1 MIGRISERLNSGRMW
16 QGEMTIEVIL
26 KIAALGIVVA
36 LLNQILKHA
45 GRDDQAFFV
54 TMAGII
60 VVLTWLL
67 PYVVELFQSMQSLFG
82 L

>member
-1 MIGRISERLNSGRMW
+1 
-16 QGEMTIEVIL
+16 MTIEIII
-26 KIAALGIVVA
+26 KIAVLGVVVA
-36 LLNQILKHA
+36 LLNQVLKHA

-54 TMAGII
+54 TMAGMI

-67 PYVVELFQSMQSLFG
+67 PYFTDLFSSMQDLFN

>member
-1 MIGRISERLNSGRMW
+1 MS
-16 QGEMTIEVIL
+16 IEIII
-26 KIAALGIVVA
+26 KIAALGIVTA

-54 TMAGII
+54 TIAGII

-67 PYVVELFQSMQSLFG
+67 PYFTELFSSMEKLFQ

>member
-1 MIGRISERLNSGRMW
+1 MSIGI
-16 QGEMTIEVIL
+16 II
-26 KIAALGIVVA
+26 KIAALGVVIA

-54 TMAGII
+54 TMAGIV

-67 PYVVELFQSMQSLFG
+67 PYFTELFSSMQELFK

>member
-1 MIGRISERLNSGRMW
+1 MS
-16 QGEMTIEVIL
+16 IEIII
-26 KIAALGIVVA
+26 KIAVLGIVIA

-54 TMAGII
+54 TMAGIV

-67 PYVVELFQSMQSLFG
+67 PYFTQLFASMQTLFQL
-82 L
+82 

>member
-1 MIGRISERLNSGRMW
+1 MSVEMII
-16 QGEMTIEVIL
+16 
-26 KIAALGIVVA
+26 KIAALGVVIA

-60 VVLTWLL
+60 VVLTWIL
-67 PYVVELFQSMQSLFG
+67 PYMVDLFATMQELFG

>member
-1 MIGRISERLNSGRMW
+1 MTVEMII
-16 QGEMTIEVIL
+16 

-36 LLNQILKHA
+36 LLNQILKHS

-60 VVLTWLL
+60 VVLSWLM
-67 PYVVELFQSMQSLFG
+67 PYIIELFTSMQELFG

>member
-1 MIGRISERLNSGRMW
+1 MSVEMII
-16 QGEMTIEVIL
+16 
-26 KIAALGIVVA
+26 KIAALGVVVA

-60 VVLTWLL
+60 VVLTWII
-67 PYVVELFQSMQSLFG
+67 PYLTQLFGSMETLFG

>member
-1 MIGRISERLNSGRMW
+1 MAVEII
-16 QGEMTIEVIL
+16 I

-54 TMAGII
+54 TMAGIV
-60 VVLTWLL
+60 VVLTWIL
-67 PYVVELFQSMQSLFG
+67 PYIVDVFNSMQDMFG

>member
-1 MIGRISERLNSGRMW
+1 MPVEII
-16 QGEMTIEVIL
+16 I
-26 KIAALGIVVA
+26 KIAALGIVIA
-36 LLNQILKHA
+36 LLNQVLKHA

-67 PYVVELFQSMQSLFG
+67 PYVVELFQSMQGLFG

>member
-1 MIGRISERLNSGRMW
+1 MSVGII
-16 QGEMTIEVIL
+16 I
-26 KIAALGIVVA
+26 KIAALGIVIS
-36 LLNQILKHA
+36 LLNQVLKHA

>member
-1 MIGRISERLNSGRMW
+1 MPVEII
-16 QGEMTIEVIL
+16 I
-26 KIAALGIVVA
+26 KIAALGIVIA
-36 LLNQILKHA
+36 LLNQVLKHA

-67 PYVVELFQSMQSLFG
+67 PYLVELFQSMQSLFG

>member
-1 MIGRISERLNSGRMW
+1 MPVEII
-16 QGEMTIEVIL
+16 I
-26 KIAALGIVVA
+26 KIAALGIVIA
-36 LLNQILKHA
+36 LLNQVLKHA

-54 TMAGII
+54 TMAGMI

-67 PYVVELFQSMQSLFG
+67 PYLVELFQSMQSLFG

>member
-1 MIGRISERLNSGRMW
+1 MSVGII
-16 QGEMTIEVIL
+16 I

-54 TMAGII
+54 TMAGIVI
-60 VVLTWLL
+60 VLTWLL
-67 PYVVELFQSMQSLFG
+67 PSFTELFQSMQELFG

>member
-1 MIGRISERLNSGRMW
+1 MPVEII
-16 QGEMTIEVIL
+16 I
-26 KIAALGIVVA
+26 KIAAHGIVIA
-36 LLNQILKHA
+36 LLNQVLKHA

-60 VVLTWLL
+60 VVLTWIL

>member
-1 MIGRISERLNSGRMW
+1 MSVEMII
-16 QGEMTIEVIL
+16 
-26 KIAALGIVVA
+26 KIAALGIIVA
-36 LLNQILKHA
+36 LLNQILKGA

-60 VVLTWLL
+60 VVLTWII
-67 PYVVELFQSMQSLFG
+67 PYLVELFEVVQSLFG

>member
-1 MIGRISERLNSGRMW
+1 MSVEII
-16 QGEMTIEVIL
+16 I
-26 KIAALGIVVA
+26 KIAALGVVIA

-67 PYVVELFQSMQSLFG
+67 PYMVDLFASMQELFG

>member
-1 MIGRISERLNSGRMW
+1 MSVEMII
-16 QGEMTIEVIL
+16 
-26 KIAALGIVVA
+26 KIAALGIIVA
-36 LLNQILKHA
+36 LLNQILKGA

-60 VVLTWLL
+60 VVLTWII
-67 PYVVELFQSMQSLFG
+67 PYLVELFDVVQSLFG

>member
-1 MIGRISERLNSGRMW
+1 MS
-16 QGEMTIEVIL
+16 IEIII
-26 KIAALGIVVA
+26 KIAALGIVVT
-36 LLNQILKHA
+36 LLNQVLKHA

-60 VVLTWLL
+60 IVLTWLL
-67 PYVVELFQSMQSLFG
+67 PYFTELFSSMQDLFG

>member
-1 MIGRISERLNSGRMW
+1 
-16 QGEMTIEVIL
+16 MTVDIII
-26 KIAALGIVVA
+26 KIAALGMVVA
-36 LLNQILKHA
+36 LLNHVLKHA

-67 PYVVELFQSMQSLFG
+67 PYFTDMFQAMQDMFG
-82 L
+82 I

>member
-1 MIGRISERLNSGRMW
+1 
-16 QGEMTIEVIL
+16 MTIEIVM
-26 KIAALGIVVA
+26 KIAALGIVIS

-54 TMAGII
+54 TLAGII

-67 PYVVELFQSMQSLFG
+67 PYFVELFASMQQLFG
-82 L
+82 V

>member
-1 MIGRISERLNSGRMW
+1 
-16 QGEMTIEVIL
+16 MTVEVII

-54 TMAGII
+54 TMAGIV
-60 VVLTWLL
+60 VVLTWVL
-67 PYVVELFQSMQSLFG
+67 PYIVDVFRSMQDMFG

>member
-1 MIGRISERLNSGRMW
+1 MS
-16 QGEMTIEVIL
+16 IEIIL
-26 KIAALGIVVA
+26 KIAALGIVTA

-45 GRDDQAFFV
+45 GRDDQACLV

-67 PYVVELFQSMQSLFG
+67 PYFTELFVSMEKLFQ